1 MTIIRNSGVCFM
13 KFAELPCGETFKYQG
28 KIYMKIASVINNNT
42 EFVNA
47 VNLENGKDFRWF
59 YFDNVVA
66 CVKAKIIV

>member
-1 MTIIRNSGVCFM
+1 MTIVKNSGVRFM
-13 KFAELPCGETFKYQG
+13 KFADIPCGGTFKCQG
-28 KIYMKIASVINNNT
+28 KIYMKITSVINNNT